1 MHTVSFGS
9 LLRADFCIMN
19 ILVTEMLKLIL
30 RTEKI
35 MKLHFCD
42 CRRSCWDLRAKHR
55 GFPFCS
61 M

>member
-30 RTEKI
+30 RTGKI
-35 MKLHFCD
+35 MKLH
-42 CRRSCWDLRAKHR
+42 LTQL
-55 GFPFCS
+55 
-61 M
+61 